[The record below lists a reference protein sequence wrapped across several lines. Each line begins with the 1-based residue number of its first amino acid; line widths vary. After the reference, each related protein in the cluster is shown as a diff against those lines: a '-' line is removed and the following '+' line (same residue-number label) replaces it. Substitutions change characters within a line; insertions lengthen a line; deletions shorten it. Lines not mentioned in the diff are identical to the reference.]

1 MPQPLFVVGLDP
13 LNHGH
18 LRRIDGYDRLCV
30 KPALAYDEVK
40 GRDAFDFDALVETAC
55 ARIRAAGGAGGI
67 VGWWDFPT
75 TSLVP
80 VLCRAFG
87 LPGPSLTSVLTCEH
101 KVWSRQLQREVA
113 PECVPAFR
121 AVDPFADPDPPLP
134 YPFWLKPVKGF
145 ASQLSFRIAGPA
157 DFETALAATRERI
170 DRLGTPFDALL
181 RRVEMPADVAHV
193 TGRWCIAEA
202 AVGGR
207 QCTLEGYVHRGVP
220 RVYGV
225 VDSIRHRNRSSF
237 RRYQYPSRL
246 PTAVQRRMIRVAE
259 RVMRH
264 IGYDEATF
272 NVEFFWEKASNK
284 LWLLEIN
291 PRLSQ
296 SHADLFAEVHGV
308 PHFQIMVDLALGRT
322 PDWPSRVGPANCA
335 AKFFIRR
342 FRDGRVT
349 RVPDQATLDAIKAD
363 YPDAIV
369 DVRVQPG
376 VVLSELHDQDA
387 YSYELADV
395 FLGAHDQHALL
406 AAFQDI
412 KRRLRFGF
420 APATRRGETPP
431 PATAGQAV

>member
-1 MPQPLFVVGLDP
+1 MPQPLFVVGLDAFN
-13 LNHGH
+13 LAQ
-18 LRRIDGYDRLCV
+18 LRRIEDGDSLPVRA
-30 KPALAYDEVK
+30 ALPYEAVK
-40 GRDAFDFDALVETAC
+40 GRDAFDIDSLLDTA
-55 ARIRAAGGAGGI
+55 AERIHAAGGAAGI

-80 VLCRAFG
+80 LLCRRFG
-87 LPGPSLTSVLTCEH
+87 LPGPSLASVLACEH

-121 AVDPFADPDPPLP
+121 AVDPFAAPAPPLP

-157 DFETALAATRERI
+157 EFDAALAAIRAHVK
-170 DRLGTPFDALL
+170 RLGAPFDRLL
-181 RRVEMPADVAHV
+181 RRVEMPPEVAHV
-193 TGRWCIAEA
+193 AGHWCIAEA

-207 QCTLEGYVHRGVP
+207 QCTLEGYVHRGEPV
-220 RVYGV
+220 VYGV

-237 RRYQYPSRL
+237 QRYQYPSRL
-246 PTAVQRRMIRVAE
+246 PAPVQRRMIRVAE

-272 NVEFFWEKASNK
+272 NVEFFWEKAGNK

-322 PDWPSRVGPANCA
+322 PDWPPRAGPANCA
-335 AKFFIRR
+335 AKVFIRR

-349 RVPDQATLDAIKAD
+349 RVPDRATLDAIEAD
-363 YPDAIV
+363 YPEAIV

-395 FLGAHDQHALL
+395 FLGAPDQRTLL
-406 AAFQDI
+406 ANFRDI
-412 KRRLRFGF
+412 KSRLRFGF